1 MFSALWCPWR
11 QLVRQLWPLILDH
24 GAHFIGDVV
33 DAFDFEHVPVQP
45 FQVRRHHHPAADK
58 AGLIGAFHFTSW
70 GRLLSWITRA
80 PARKVMAA
88 LGQRFT
94 AAR

>member
-1 MFSALWCPWR
+1 
-11 QLVRQLWPLILDH
+11 
-24 GAHFIGDVV
+24 
-33 DAFDFEHVPVQP
+33 VQP